1 MFHRY
6 YTISSDLLTSVKKM
20 EDSLKQ
26 LKRLRAAPG
35 GDSSANST
43 QNSSGQTQSTT
54 ISDDDKV
61 RLQLYID
68 VCEFGSVLE
77 EKFKYKGA
85 DNFNTLYKL
94 VDEVKS
100 QIDIQIS

>member
-1 MFHRY
+1 M
-6 YTISSDLLTSVKKM
+6 LTSVKKM

-26 LKRLRAAPG
+26 LKRLRMDNKTAASA
-35 GDSSANST
+35 DSAANAP
-43 QNSSGQTQSTT
+43 QSSGSTPSAT

-77 EKFKYKGA
+77 DKFKYKGG
-85 DNFNTLYKL
+85 DNYNTLFKL

-100 QIDIQIS
+100 QIDAQMS